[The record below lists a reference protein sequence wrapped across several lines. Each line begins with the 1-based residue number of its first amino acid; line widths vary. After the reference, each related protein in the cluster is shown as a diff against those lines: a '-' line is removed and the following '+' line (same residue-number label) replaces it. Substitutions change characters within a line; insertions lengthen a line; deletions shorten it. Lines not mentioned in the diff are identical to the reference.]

1 MPRGRYPNRAVSLE
15 RGLHTWG
22 EGLLAGQHAYS
33 RITHSE
39 RASMSNAT
47 NASRHRAR
55 LHILRD
61 RLQRAE
67 RDLKRG
73 IAGAKER
80 VAAHSAK
87 RAKYR
92 AENP

>member
-1 MPRGRYPNRAVSLE
+1 MIPTNRATEPVQ
-15 RGLHTWG
+15 T
-22 EGLLAGQHAYS
+22 QHAYS
-33 RITHSE
+33 PTNTTE
-39 RASMSNAT
+39 RRTMSNAT

-73 IAGAKER
+73 IVGAKER
-80 VAAHSAK
+80 VAAHSAT

>member
-1 MPRGRYPNRAVSLE
+1 
-15 RGLHTWG
+15 
-22 EGLLAGQHAYS
+22 
-33 RITHSE
+33 
-39 RASMSNAT
+39 MSNAT
-47 NASRHRAR
+47 NASKHRAR

-61 RLQRAE
+61 RLKRAE

-73 IAGAKER
+73 IVGAKER

-92 AENP
+92 AANP